1 MKRIFAAAATV
12 ILALMLFSCAE
23 SRENGDFDFYC
34 LDTGKSDCMIISSD
48 GMTFMVDT
56 ADSDDYEKISAKL
69 DSLSVTNIDCLVI
82 THFDKDHIGS
92 AAQLIKSYEVRRIIA
107 PSYKKDS
114 SEYVEFASAANRESI
129 EIEKI
134 TETCVI
140 ESAEN
145 CKIVIYP
152 PAREYGDDNNNSLIT
167 AVYAGDCAMLLMG
180 DAEKERTFD
189 FLDACSEKF
198 DIVKLPHHG
207 DYFKELKALFD
218 IARPEYCIVTVGER
232 ASAEEKLLTLA
243 SNYGSRLLFSCDG
256 EIYVKTLC
264 TTDGK
269 TTEFKVYQ

>member
-1 MKRIFAAAATV
+1 
-12 ILALMLFSCAE
+12 
-23 SRENGDFDFYC
+23 
-34 LDTGKSDCMIISSD
+34 SDCMILSLC

-56 ADSDDYEKISAKL
+56 ADVDDYEKISAKL
-69 DSLSVTNIDCLVI
+69 DSLSVTVIDCLVI

-92 AAQLIKSYEVRRIIA
+92 AAQLIQNYEVKRIIA

-114 SEYVEFASAANRESI
+114 SEYVEFVSAAYRESI

-145 CKIVIYP
+145 RKIVIYP
-152 PAREYGDDNNNSLIT
+152 PTRDYGDDNNNSLIT

-189 FLDACSEKF
+189 FLDEWCSEKF

-207 DYFKELKALFD
+207 DYFKELKTFFD

-232 ASAEEKLLTLA
+232 ASAEEKLLALA
-243 SNYGSRLLFSCDG
+243 SNYGSRLLYSCDG
-256 EIYVKTLC
+256 EIYVKMLC